1 MIGFKHSPKLFKDAL
16 FHITFGNVGC
26 CDFSINNPQNT
37 DWLRDFNMKYSILSQ
52 IDYKNSSVDLIKFL
66 KVKI

>member
-1 MIGFKHSPKLFKDAL
+1 M
-16 FHITFGNVGC
+16 GC

-66 KVKI
+66 TVKI